1 MFFVDDGASI
11 KVPGALIEPTDS
23 EQKERS
29 VAVTLGEVLA
39 GLHGMAEIPG
49 MPDLA
54 EMPPDGFTFQIPP
67 CQRPYRWKLSD
78 IEHVLADV
86 ADMRSAESTT
96 LWYFGPI
103 CFRRDKDVMQIYD
116 GQQRLT
122 SMLLVVSVL
131 AERLQADGA
140 NLGLSEEQAERLRSA
155 AEGAARFSYDR
166 PATVDAIML
175 MTERLRNRFGLNR
188 KAGAGQLDVR
198 ADAQRVVWM
207 LDHVFFSA
215 TVLRSDIEAAQYFQ
229 GENNRGASMQLV
241 DLVKSLNLRFVPE
254 ADLEKY
260 AALWTNLAEQ
270 RTRGTFQGSDAV
282 ERVLLPSMLI
292 VRGLWTF
299 EAEANDA
306 DDYRHFISGRGDFAR
321 KRISDSRAGTQ
332 GEATFPTLSSMPR
345 TGVPFFRTL
354 VWSAVLLAAVRRTLD
369 TEADDYQQYITGQE
383 LEPLLCNG
391 LVYWADAFMTDAD
404 GSMPNRFEAFMASA
418 LEDPSQVNPDLL
430 AEADIVKECAAR
442 LARDPAYEG
451 WREALLLVMET
462 LRLLWE
468 RLDWRRI
475 VRALALERTGEC
487 LLLVPY
493 ACGRAEE
500 TVAELFRRV
509 RYRPSSMTGPNGHNG
524 DNEESKKEKKNHA
537 HQVSKASK
545 MVVFDLY
552 EACGSRSESIAAV
565 FNS

>member
-1 MFFVDDGASI
+1 M
-11 KVPGALIEPTDS
+11 
-23 EQKERS
+23 
-29 VAVTLGEVLA
+29 TLGEVLA

-175 MTERLRNRFGLNR
+175 MTELLRNRFGLNR

-509 RYRPSSMTGPNGHNG
+509 RYRPPSMTGPNGHNG

>member
-1 MFFVDDGASI
+1 M
-11 KVPGALIEPTDS
+11 
-23 EQKERS
+23 
-29 VAVTLGEVLA
+29 TLGEVLA

-188 KAGAGQLDVR
+188 KADAGQLDVR

>member
-1 MFFVDDGASI
+1 MT
-11 KVPGALIEPTDS
+11 EPTDA
-23 EQKERS
+23 EQEERS

-67 CQRPYRWKLSD
+67 CQRPYCWKLSD

-96 LWYFGPI
+96 PWYFGPI
-103 CFRRDKDVMQIYD
+103 CLRRAGNVMQIYD

-155 AEGAARFSYDR
+155 AEGAARFRYAR
-166 PATVDAIML
+166 PETVDAIML
-175 MTERLRNRFGLNR
+175 MAERLRNRFGVNR
-188 KAGAGQLDVR
+188 KAGVGQLDVR
-198 ADAQRVVWM
+198 EDAKRVVWM

-215 TVLRSDIEAAQYFQ
+215 TVLRSNIEAAQYFQ

-241 DLVKSLNLRFVPE
+241 DLVKSLNLRFVPAAE
-254 ADLEKY
+254 LNKY
-260 AALWTNLAEQ
+260 AALWTNLAEE
-270 RTRGTFQGSDAV
+270 RSRGTFQGSDAL

-292 VRGLWTF
+292 VRGLRTL

-306 DDYRHFISGRGDFAR
+306 DDYRHFMSGGGALVR
-321 KRISDSRAGTQ
+321 KRISDSRTGAH
-332 GEATFPTLSSMPR
+332 GEFGLPTLSAMPR
-345 TGVPFFRTL
+345 TGVPFIRTL

-369 TEADDYQQYITGQE
+369 TKATDYKEHIESQKFE
-383 LEPLLCNG
+383 SLLCIG
-391 LVYWADAFMTDAD
+391 LIYWADTFMTDAD
-404 GSMPNRFEAFMASA
+404 GSMTQRFDDFMALA
-418 LEDPSQVNPDLL
+418 LEDPSQVNPDRL
-430 AEADIVKECAAR
+430 AEADIVKECADR
-442 LARDPAYEG
+442 LSRDSAYEG

-462 LRLLWE
+462 VRLSWD
-468 RLDWRRI
+468 RLKWTRV

-493 ACGRAEE
+493 AGGRAEE

-509 RYRPSSMTGPNGHNG
+509 RLYPWELMGS
-524 DNEESKKEKKNHA
+524 DWKKNLP
-537 HQVSKASK
+537 
-545 MVVFDLY
+545 VFEKY
-552 EACGSRSESIAAV
+552 EACGDRSESIATV
-565 FNS
+565 FKS

>member
-1 MFFVDDGASI
+1 M
-11 KVPGALIEPTDS
+11 
-23 EQKERS
+23 
-29 VAVTLGEVLA
+29 TLGEVLA
-39 GLHGMAEIPG
+39 GLPGMAEMPG
-49 MPDLA
+49 MPELA
-54 EMPPDGFTFQIPP
+54 EMPPAGFTFQIPP
-67 CQRPYRWKLSD
+67 CQRPYCWKLSD

-86 ADMRSAESTT
+86 ADMRSSESTT
-96 LWYFGPI
+96 PWYFGPI
-103 CFRRDKDVMQIYD
+103 CFCFRRVDNVMQIYD

-140 NLGLSEEQAERLRSA
+140 NLGLSEDQAERLRSA
-155 AEGAARFSYDR
+155 AEGAARFRYGC

-175 MTERLRNRFGLNR
+175 MAERLRNRFGVNR
-188 KAGAGQLDVR
+188 KAGVGQLDVR
-198 ADAQRVVWM
+198 EDAKRVVWM

-241 DLVKSLNLRFVPE
+241 DLVKSLNLRFVPAAE
-254 ADLEKY
+254 LNKY

-270 RTRGTFQGSDAV
+270 RTRGTFKGSDAV

-306 DDYRHFISGRGDFAR
+306 DDYRHFMSGGGALVR
-321 KRISDSRAGTQ
+321 KRISDSRAQENGKSRL
-332 GEATFPTLSSMPR
+332 PTLSSMPR
-345 TGVPFFRTL
+345 TGVPFVRTL

-369 TEADDYQQYITGQE
+369 TEADDYRNYIKERE

-391 LVYWADAFMTDAD
+391 LVFWADAFMTDGD
-404 GSMPNRFEAFMASA
+404 GTMAKRFDDFMALA
-418 LEDPSQVNPDLL
+418 LEDPSQVNPDRL
-430 AEADIVKECAAR
+430 AEADIVKECADR
-442 LARDPAYEG
+442 LSRDSAYDG

-462 LRLLWE
+462 VRLSWNKLKWT
-468 RLDWRRI
+468 RV

-509 RYRPSSMTGPNGHNG
+509 RLYPWELMGS
-524 DNEESKKEKKNHA
+524 DWKENLP
-537 HQVSKASK
+537 
-545 MVVFDLY
+545 VFEKY
-552 EACGSRSESIAAV
+552 EACGDRSESIATV
-565 FNS
+565 FKS

>member
-1 MFFVDDGASI
+1 M
-11 KVPGALIEPTDS
+11 IEPTDS

-545 MVVFDLY
+545 MVVVFDLY

>member
-1 MFFVDDGASI
+1 
-11 KVPGALIEPTDS
+11 LTEPTDA
-23 EQKERS
+23 EHGERS
-29 VAVTLGEVLA
+29 IAVTLGEVLA

-67 CQRPYRWKLSD
+67 CQRPYCWKLSD

-86 ADMRSAESTT
+86 ADMRSSESTT
-96 LWYFGPI
+96 PWYFGPI
-103 CFRRDKDVMQIYD
+103 CFRRDQNVMQIYD

-254 ADLEKY
+254 AELEKY
-260 AALWTNLAEQ
+260 AALGTNLAKE
-270 RTRGTFQGSDAV
+270 RPWGTFQGSDAV
-282 ERVLLPSMLI
+282 VRVLLPSMLI

-418 LEDPSQVNPDLL
+418 LEDPSQVNPDL
-430 AEADIVKECAAR
+430 VKECAAR

>member
-1 MFFVDDGASI
+1 M
-11 KVPGALIEPTDS
+11 
-23 EQKERS
+23 
-29 VAVTLGEVLA
+29 TLGEVLA

-67 CQRPYRWKLSD
+67 CQRPYCWKLSD

-96 LWYFGPI
+96 PWYFGPI
-103 CFRRDKDVMQIYD
+103 CLRRAGNVMQIYD

-155 AEGAARFSYDR
+155 AEGAARFRYAR

-175 MTERLRNRFGLNR
+175 MAERLRNRFGVNR
-188 KAGAGQLDVR
+188 KAGVGQLDVR
-198 ADAQRVVWM
+198 EDAKRVVWM

-215 TVLRSDIEAAQYFQ
+215 TVLRSNIEAAQYFQ

-241 DLVKSLNLRFVPE
+241 DLVKSLNLRFVPAAE
-254 ADLEKY
+254 LNKY
-260 AALWTNLAEQ
+260 AALWTNLAEE
-270 RTRGTFQGSDAV
+270 RSRGTFQGSDAL

-292 VRGLWTF
+292 VRGLRTL

-306 DDYRHFISGRGDFAR
+306 DDYRHFMSGGGALVR
-321 KRISDSRAGTQ
+321 KRISDSRTGAH
-332 GEATFPTLSSMPR
+332 GEFGLPTLSAMPR
-345 TGVPFFRTL
+345 TGVPFIRTL

-369 TEADDYQQYITGQE
+369 TKATDYKEHIESQKFE
-383 LEPLLCNG
+383 SLLCIG
-391 LVYWADAFMTDAD
+391 LIYWADTFMTDAD
-404 GSMPNRFEAFMASA
+404 GSMTQRFDDFMALA
-418 LEDPSQVNPDLL
+418 LEDPSQVNPDRL
-430 AEADIVKECAAR
+430 AEADIVKECADR
-442 LARDPAYEG
+442 LSRDSAYEG

-462 LRLLWE
+462 VRLSWD
-468 RLDWRRI
+468 RLKWTRV

-493 ACGRAEE
+493 AGGRAEE

-509 RYRPSSMTGPNGHNG
+509 RLYPWELMGSAW
-524 DNEESKKEKKNHA
+524 KKNLP
-537 HQVSKASK
+537 
-545 MVVFDLY
+545 VFEKY
-552 EACGSRSESIAAV
+552 EACGDRSESIATV
-565 FNS
+565 FKS

>member
-1 MFFVDDGASI
+1 M
-11 KVPGALIEPTDS
+11 
-23 EQKERS
+23 
-29 VAVTLGEVLA
+29 TLGEVLA

-67 CQRPYRWKLSD
+67 CQRPYCWKLSD

-96 LWYFGPI
+96 PWYFGPI
-103 CFRRDKDVMQIYD
+103 CLRRAGNVMQIYD

-155 AEGAARFSYDR
+155 AEGAARFRYAR

-175 MTERLRNRFGLNR
+175 MAERLRNRFGVNR
-188 KAGAGQLDVR
+188 KAGVGQLDVR
-198 ADAQRVVWM
+198 EDAKRVVWM

-215 TVLRSDIEAAQYFQ
+215 TVLRSNIEAAQYFQ

-241 DLVKSLNLRFVPE
+241 DLVKSLNLRFVPAAE
-254 ADLEKY
+254 LNKY
-260 AALWTNLAEQ
+260 AALWTNLAEE
-270 RTRGTFQGSDAV
+270 RSRGTFQGSDAL

-292 VRGLWTF
+292 VRGLRTL

-306 DDYRHFISGRGDFAR
+306 DDYRHFMSGGGALVR
-321 KRISDSRAGTQ
+321 KRISDSRTGAH
-332 GEATFPTLSSMPR
+332 GEFGLPTLSAMPR
-345 TGVPFFRTL
+345 TGVPFIRTL

-369 TEADDYQQYITGQE
+369 TKATDYKEHIESQKFE
-383 LEPLLCNG
+383 SLLCIG
-391 LVYWADAFMTDAD
+391 LIYWADTFMTDAD
-404 GSMPNRFEAFMASA
+404 GSMTQRFDDFMALA
-418 LEDPSQVNPDLL
+418 LEDPSQVNPDRL
-430 AEADIVKECAAR
+430 AEADIVKECADR
-442 LARDPAYEG
+442 LSRDSAYER

-462 LRLLWE
+462 VRLSWD
-468 RLDWRRI
+468 RLKWTRV

-493 ACGRAEE
+493 AGGRAEE

-509 RYRPSSMTGPNGHNG
+509 RLYPWELMGS
-524 DNEESKKEKKNHA
+524 DWKKNLP
-537 HQVSKASK
+537 
-545 MVVFDLY
+545 VFEKY
-552 EACGSRSESIAAV
+552 EACGDRSESIATV
-565 FNS
+565 FKS

>member
-1 MFFVDDGASI
+1 M
-11 KVPGALIEPTDS
+11 
-23 EQKERS
+23 
-29 VAVTLGEVLA
+29 TLGEVLA
-39 GLHGMAEIPG
+39 GLQGMAEIPG

-67 CQRPYRWKLSD
+67 CQRPYCWKLSD

-96 LWYFGPI
+96 PWYFGPI
-103 CFRRDKDVMQIYD
+103 CLRRAGNVMQIYD

-140 NLGLSEEQAERLRSA
+140 NLGLSEEQAERLRGA
-155 AEGAARFSYDR
+155 AEGAARFRYAR

-175 MTERLRNRFGLNR
+175 MAERLRNRFGVNR
-188 KAGAGQLDVR
+188 KAGVGQLDVR
-198 ADAQRVVWM
+198 EDAKRVVWM

-215 TVLRSDIEAAQYFQ
+215 TVLRSNIEAAQYFQ

-241 DLVKSLNLRFVPE
+241 DLVKSLNLRFVPAAE
-254 ADLEKY
+254 LNKY
-260 AALWTNLAEQ
+260 AALWTNLAEE
-270 RTRGTFQGSDAV
+270 RSRGTFQGSDAL

-292 VRGLWTF
+292 VRGLRTL

-306 DDYRHFISGRGDFAR
+306 DDYRHFMSGGGALVR
-321 KRISDSRAGTQ
+321 KRISDSRTGAH
-332 GEATFPTLSSMPR
+332 GEFGLPTLSAMPR
-345 TGVPFFRTL
+345 TGVPFIRTL

-369 TEADDYQQYITGQE
+369 TKATDYKEHIESQKFE
-383 LEPLLCNG
+383 SLLCIG
-391 LVYWADAFMTDAD
+391 LIYWADTFMTDAD
-404 GSMPNRFEAFMASA
+404 GSMTQRFDDFMALA
-418 LEDPSQVNPDLL
+418 LEDPSQVNPDRL
-430 AEADIVKECAAR
+430 AEADIVKECADR
-442 LARDPAYEG
+442 LSRDSAYEG

-462 LRLLWE
+462 VRLSWD
-468 RLDWRRI
+468 RLKWTRV

-493 ACGRAEE
+493 AGGRAEE

-509 RYRPSSMTGPNGHNG
+509 RLYPWELMGS
-524 DNEESKKEKKNHA
+524 DWKKNLP
-537 HQVSKASK
+537 
-545 MVVFDLY
+545 VFEKY
-552 EACGSRSESIAAV
+552 EACGDRSESIATV
-565 FNS
+565 FKS

>member
-1 MFFVDDGASI
+1 M
-11 KVPGALIEPTDS
+11 
-23 EQKERS
+23 
-29 VAVTLGEVLA
+29 TLGEVLA
-39 GLHGMAEIPG
+39 GLQGMAEIPG
-49 MPDLA
+49 MPELA
-54 EMPPDGFTFQIPP
+54 EMPPAGFTFQIPP
-67 CQRPYRWKLSD
+67 CQRPYCWKLSD

-86 ADMRSAESTT
+86 ADMRSSESTT
-96 LWYFGPI
+96 PWYFGPI
-103 CFRRDKDVMQIYD
+103 CFRRDQNVMQIYD

-175 MTERLRNRFGLNR
+175 MAERLRNRFGVNR
-188 KAGAGQLDVR
+188 TAEAAQFDVR
-198 ADAQRVVWM
+198 EDAKRVVWM

-215 TVLRSDIEAAQYFQ
+215 TVLRSNIEAAQYFQ

-241 DLVKSLNLRFVPE
+241 DLVKSLNLRFVPAAE
-254 ADLEKY
+254 LNKY
-260 AALWTNLAEQ
+260 AALWTNLAEE
-270 RTRGTFQGSDAV
+270 RSRGTFQGSDAL

-306 DDYRHFISGRGDFAR
+306 DDYRHFMSGGGALVR
-321 KRISDSRAGTQ
+321 KRISDSRTGAH
-332 GEATFPTLSSMPR
+332 GEFGLPTLSAMPR

-354 VWSAVLLAAVRRTLD
+354 VWSAVLLAAVRQTLD
-369 TEADDYQQYITGQE
+369 TEADDYKKYITGQE

-391 LVYWADAFMTDAD
+391 LVYWADAFMTDGD
-404 GSMPNRFEAFMASA
+404 GSMMKRFDDFMALA
-418 LEDPSQVNPDLL
+418 LEDPSQVNPDRL

>member
-1 MFFVDDGASI
+1 M
-11 KVPGALIEPTDS
+11 IEPTDS

-86 ADMRSAESTT
+86 ADMRFAESTT

-155 AEGAARFSYDR
+155 AEGAARFSYER

-175 MTERLRNRFGLNR
+175 MAERLRNRFGVNR
-188 KAGAGQLDVR
+188 TAEVAQFDVR
-198 ADAQRVVWM
+198 EDAKRVVWM

-306 DDYRHFISGRGDFAR
+306 DDYRYFISGRGDFAR

>member
-1 MFFVDDGASI
+1 M
-11 KVPGALIEPTDS
+11 IEPTDS

-321 KRISDSRAGTQ
+321 KRISDSRVGTQ

>member
-1 MFFVDDGASI
+1 M
-11 KVPGALIEPTDS
+11 
-23 EQKERS
+23 
-29 VAVTLGEVLA
+29 TLGEVLA
-39 GLHGMAEIPG
+39 GLQGMAEIPG

-67 CQRPYRWKLSD
+67 CQRPYCWKLSD

-96 LWYFGPI
+96 PWYFGPI
-103 CFRRDKDVMQIYD
+103 CLRRAGNVMQIYD

-155 AEGAARFSYDR
+155 AEGAARFRYAR

-175 MTERLRNRFGLNR
+175 MAERLRNRFGVNR
-188 KAGAGQLDVR
+188 KAGVGQLDVR
-198 ADAQRVVWM
+198 EDAKRVVWM

-215 TVLRSDIEAAQYFQ
+215 TVLRSNIEAAQYFQ

-241 DLVKSLNLRFVPE
+241 DLVKSLNLRFVPAAE
-254 ADLEKY
+254 LNKY
-260 AALWTNLAEQ
+260 AALWTNLAEE
-270 RTRGTFQGSDAV
+270 RSRGTFQGSDAL

-292 VRGLWTF
+292 VRGLRTL

-306 DDYRHFISGRGDFAR
+306 DDYRHFMSGGGALVR
-321 KRISDSRAGTQ
+321 KRISDSRTGAH
-332 GEATFPTLSSMPR
+332 GEFGLPTLSAMPR
-345 TGVPFFRTL
+345 TGVPFIRTL

-369 TEADDYQQYITGQE
+369 TKATDYKEHIESQKFE
-383 LEPLLCNG
+383 SLLCIG
-391 LVYWADAFMTDAD
+391 LIYWADTFMTDAD
-404 GSMPNRFEAFMASA
+404 GSMMQRFDDFMALA
-418 LEDPSQVNPDLL
+418 LEDPSQVNPDRL
-430 AEADIVKECAAR
+430 AEADIVKECADR
-442 LARDPAYEG
+442 LSRDSAYEG

-462 LRLLWE
+462 VRLSWD
-468 RLDWRRI
+468 RLKWTRV

-493 ACGRAEE
+493 AGGRAEE

-509 RYRPSSMTGPNGHNG
+509 RLYPWELMGS
-524 DNEESKKEKKNHA
+524 DWKKNLP
-537 HQVSKASK
+537 
-545 MVVFDLY
+545 VFEKY
-552 EACGSRSESIAAV
+552 EACGDRSESIATV
-565 FNS
+565 FKS

>member
-1 MFFVDDGASI
+1 M
-11 KVPGALIEPTDS
+11 
-23 EQKERS
+23 
-29 VAVTLGEVLA
+29 TLGEVLA

-67 CQRPYRWKLSD
+67 CQRPYCWKLSD

-96 LWYFGPI
+96 PWYFGPI
-103 CFRRDKDVMQIYD
+103 CLRRAGNVMQIYD

-155 AEGAARFSYDR
+155 AEGAARFRYAR

-175 MTERLRNRFGLNR
+175 MAERLRNRFGVNR
-188 KAGAGQLDVR
+188 KAGVGQLDVR
-198 ADAQRVVWM
+198 EDAKRVVWM

-215 TVLRSDIEAAQYFQ
+215 TVLRSNIEAAQYFQ

-241 DLVKSLNLRFVPE
+241 DLVKSLNLRFVPAAE
-254 ADLEKY
+254 LNKY
-260 AALWTNLAEQ
+260 AALWTNLAEE
-270 RTRGTFQGSDAV
+270 RSRGTFQGSDAL

-292 VRGLWTF
+292 VRGLRTL

-306 DDYRHFISGRGDFAR
+306 DDYRHFMSGGGALVR
-321 KRISDSRAGTQ
+321 KRISDSRTGAH
-332 GEATFPTLSSMPR
+332 GEFGLPTLSAMPR
-345 TGVPFFRTL
+345 TGVPFIRTL

-369 TEADDYQQYITGQE
+369 TKATDYKEHIESQKFE
-383 LEPLLCNG
+383 SLLCIG
-391 LVYWADAFMTDAD
+391 LIYWADTFMTDAD
-404 GSMPNRFEAFMASA
+404 GSMTQRFDDFMALA
-418 LEDPSQVNPDLL
+418 LEDPSQVNPDRL
-430 AEADIVKECAAR
+430 AEADIVKECADR
-442 LARDPAYEG
+442 LSRDSAYEG

-462 LRLLWE
+462 VRLSWD
-468 RLDWRRI
+468 RLKWTRV

-493 ACGRAEE
+493 AGGRAEE

-509 RYRPSSMTGPNGHNG
+509 RLYPWELMGS
-524 DNEESKKEKKNHA
+524 DWKKNLP
-537 HQVSKASK
+537 
-545 MVVFDLY
+545 VFEKY
-552 EACGSRSESIAAV
+552 EACGDRSESIATV
-565 FNS
+565 FKS

>member
-1 MFFVDDGASI
+1 M
-11 KVPGALIEPTDS
+11 IEPTDS

-270 RTRGTFQGSDAV
+270 RTRGTFQGNDAV

>member
-1 MFFVDDGASI
+1 M
-11 KVPGALIEPTDS
+11 IEPTES

-29 VAVTLGEVLA
+29 VAVPLGEVLA

-155 AEGAARFSYDR
+155 AEGAARFSYER

-175 MTERLRNRFGLNR
+175 MAERLRNRFGVNR
-188 KAGAGQLDVR
+188 TAEAAQFDVR
-198 ADAQRVVWM
+198 EDAKRVVWM

>member
-1 MFFVDDGASI
+1 M
-11 KVPGALIEPTDS
+11 
-23 EQKERS
+23 
-29 VAVTLGEVLA
+29 TLGEVLA

-67 CQRPYRWKLSD
+67 CQRPYCWKLSD

-96 LWYFGPI
+96 PWYFGPI
-103 CFRRDKDVMQIYD
+103 CLRRAGNVMQIYD

-155 AEGAARFSYDR
+155 AEGAARFRYAR

-175 MTERLRNRFGLNR
+175 MAERLRNRFGVNR
-188 KAGAGQLDVR
+188 KAGVGQLDVR
-198 ADAQRVVWM
+198 EDAKRVVWM

-215 TVLRSDIEAAQYFQ
+215 TVLRSNIEAAQYFQ

-241 DLVKSLNLRFVPE
+241 DLVKSLNLRFVPAAE
-254 ADLEKY
+254 LNKY
-260 AALWTNLAEQ
+260 AALWTNLAEE
-270 RTRGTFQGSDAV
+270 RSRGTFQGSDAL

-292 VRGLWTF
+292 VRGLRTL

-306 DDYRHFISGRGDFAR
+306 DDYRHFMSGGGALVR
-321 KRISDSRAGTQ
+321 KRISDSRTGAH
-332 GEATFPTLSSMPR
+332 GEFGLPTLSAMPR
-345 TGVPFFRTL
+345 TGVPFIRTL

-369 TEADDYQQYITGQE
+369 TKATDYKEHIESQKFE
-383 LEPLLCNG
+383 SLLCIG
-391 LVYWADAFMTDAD
+391 LIYWADTFMTDAD
-404 GSMPNRFEAFMASA
+404 GSMTQRFDDFMALA
-418 LEDPSQVNPDLL
+418 LEDPSQVNPDRL
-430 AEADIVKECAAR
+430 AEADIVKECADR
-442 LARDPAYEG
+442 LSRDSAYEG

-462 LRLLWE
+462 VRLSWD
-468 RLDWRRI
+468 RLKWTRV

-493 ACGRAEE
+493 ADGRAEE

-509 RYRPSSMTGPNGHNG
+509 RLYPWELMGS
-524 DNEESKKEKKNHA
+524 DWKKNLP
-537 HQVSKASK
+537 
-545 MVVFDLY
+545 VFEKY
-552 EACGSRSESIAAV
+552 EACGDRSESIATV
-565 FNS
+565 FKS

>member
-1 MFFVDDGASI
+1 MT
-11 KVPGALIEPTDS
+11 EPTDA
-23 EQKERS
+23 EHGERS
-29 VAVTLGEVLA
+29 IAVTLGEVLA

-86 ADMRSAESTT
+86 ADMRSSESTT
-96 LWYFGPI
+96 PWYFGPI

-155 AEGAARFSYDR
+155 AEGAARFSYER

-175 MTERLRNRFGLNR
+175 MAERLRNRFGVNR
-188 KAGAGQLDVR
+188 TAEAAQFDVR
-198 ADAQRVVWM
+198 EDAKRVVWM

-354 VWSAVLLAAVRRTLD
+354 VWSAVLLAAVRQTLD
-369 TEADDYQQYITGQE
+369 TEADDYKKYITGQE

-404 GSMPNRFEAFMASA
+404 GSMSNRFEAFMASA

-430 AEADIVKECAAR
+430 AEVDIVKECAAR

-462 LRLLWE
+462 LRLWE

>member
-1 MFFVDDGASI
+1 M
-11 KVPGALIEPTDS
+11 
-23 EQKERS
+23 
-29 VAVTLGEVLA
+29 TLGEVLA

-67 CQRPYRWKLSD
+67 CQRPYCWKLSD

-96 LWYFGPI
+96 PWYFGPI
-103 CFRRDKDVMQIYD
+103 CLRRAGNVMQIYD

-155 AEGAARFSYDR
+155 AEGAARFRYAR

-175 MTERLRNRFGLNR
+175 MAERLRNRFGVNR
-188 KAGAGQLDVR
+188 KAGVGQLDVR
-198 ADAQRVVWM
+198 EDAKRVVWM

-215 TVLRSDIEAAQYFQ
+215 TVLRSNIEAAQYFQ

-241 DLVKSLNLRFVPE
+241 DLVKSLNLRFVPAAE
-254 ADLEKY
+254 LNKY
-260 AALWTNLAEQ
+260 AALWTNLAEE
-270 RTRGTFQGSDAV
+270 RSRGTFQGSDAL

-292 VRGLWTF
+292 VRGLRTL

-306 DDYRHFISGRGDFAR
+306 DDYRHFMSGGGALVR
-321 KRISDSRAGTQ
+321 KRISDSRTGAH
-332 GEATFPTLSSMPR
+332 GEFGLPTLSAMPR
-345 TGVPFFRTL
+345 TGVPFIRTL

-369 TEADDYQQYITGQE
+369 TKATDYKEHIESQKFE
-383 LEPLLCNG
+383 SLLCIG
-391 LVYWADAFMTDAD
+391 LIYWADTFMTDAD
-404 GSMPNRFEAFMASA
+404 GSMTQRFDDFMAVA
-418 LEDPSQVNPDLL
+418 LEDPSQVNPDRL
-430 AEADIVKECAAR
+430 AEADIVKECADR
-442 LARDPAYEG
+442 LSRDSAYEG

-462 LRLLWE
+462 VRLSWD
-468 RLDWRRI
+468 RLKWTRV

-493 ACGRAEE
+493 AGGRAEE
-500 TVAELFRRV
+500 TVAELQASPTVPVGTDGF
-509 RYRPSSMTGPNGHNG
+509 GL
-524 DNEESKKEKKNHA
+524 EEKSA
-537 HQVSKASK
+537 R
-545 MVVFDLY
+545 F
-552 EACGSRSESIAAV
+552 
-565 FNS
+565 

>member
-1 MFFVDDGASI
+1 M
-11 KVPGALIEPTDS
+11 
-23 EQKERS
+23 
-29 VAVTLGEVLA
+29 TLGEVLA

-140 NLGLSEEQAERLRSA
+140 NLGLSEEQAERLR
-155 AEGAARFSYDR
+155 
-166 PATVDAIML
+166 
-175 MTERLRNRFGLNR
+175 
-188 KAGAGQLDVR
+188 
-198 ADAQRVVWM
+198 
-207 LDHVFFSA
+207 SA

-404 GSMPNRFEAFMASA
+404 SSMPNRFEAFMASA

>member
-1 MFFVDDGASI
+1 M
-11 KVPGALIEPTDS
+11 IEPTDS

-345 TGVPFFRTL
+345 AGVPFFRTL

>member
-1 MFFVDDGASI
+1 M
-11 KVPGALIEPTDS
+11 IEPTDS

-155 AEGAARFSYDR
+155 AEGAARFSYER

-175 MTERLRNRFGLNR
+175 MAERLRNRFGVNR
-188 KAGAGQLDVR
+188 TAEAAQFDVR
-198 ADAQRVVWM
+198 EDAKRVVWM

-493 ACGRAEE
+493 ACGRAVE

>member
-1 MFFVDDGASI
+1 M
-11 KVPGALIEPTDS
+11 
-23 EQKERS
+23 
-29 VAVTLGEVLA
+29 TLGEVLA
-39 GLHGMAEIPG
+39 GLQGMAEIPG

-67 CQRPYRWKLSD
+67 CQRPYCWKLSD

-96 LWYFGPI
+96 PWYFGPI
-103 CFRRDKDVMQIYD
+103 CLRRAGNVMQIYD

-155 AEGAARFSYDR
+155 AEGAARFRYAR

-175 MTERLRNRFGLNR
+175 MAERLRNRFGVNR
-188 KAGAGQLDVR
+188 KAGVGQLDVR
-198 ADAQRVVWM
+198 EDAKRVVWM

-215 TVLRSDIEAAQYFQ
+215 TVLRSNIEAAQYFQ

-241 DLVKSLNLRFVPE
+241 DLVKSLNLRFVPAAE
-254 ADLEKY
+254 LNKY
-260 AALWTNLAEQ
+260 AALWTNLAEE
-270 RTRGTFQGSDAV
+270 RSRGTFQGSDAL

-292 VRGLWTF
+292 VRGLRTL

-306 DDYRHFISGRGDFAR
+306 DDYRHFMSGGGALVR
-321 KRISDSRAGTQ
+321 KRISDSRTGAH
-332 GEATFPTLSSMPR
+332 GEFGLPTLSAMPR
-345 TGVPFFRTL
+345 TGVPFIRTL

-369 TEADDYQQYITGQE
+369 TKATDYKEHIESQKFE
-383 LEPLLCNG
+383 SLLCIG
-391 LVYWADAFMTDAD
+391 LIYWADTFMTDVD
-404 GSMPNRFEAFMASA
+404 GSMTQRFDDFMALA
-418 LEDPSQVNPDLL
+418 LEDPSQVNPDRL
-430 AEADIVKECAAR
+430 AEADIVKECADR
-442 LARDPAYEG
+442 LSRDSAYEG

-462 LRLLWE
+462 VRLSWD
-468 RLDWRRI
+468 RLKWTRV

-493 ACGRAEE
+493 AGGRAEE

-509 RYRPSSMTGPNGHNG
+509 RLYPWELMGS
-524 DNEESKKEKKNHA
+524 DWKKNLP
-537 HQVSKASK
+537 
-545 MVVFDLY
+545 VFEKY
-552 EACGSRSESIAAV
+552 EACGDRSESIATV
-565 FNS
+565 FKS

>member
-1 MFFVDDGASI
+1 M
-11 KVPGALIEPTDS
+11 
-23 EQKERS
+23 
-29 VAVTLGEVLA
+29 TLGEVLA

-67 CQRPYRWKLSD
+67 CQRPYCWKLSD

-96 LWYFGPI
+96 PWYFGPI
-103 CFRRDKDVMQIYD
+103 CLRRAGNVMQIYD

-155 AEGAARFSYDR
+155 AEGAARFRYAR

-175 MTERLRNRFGLNR
+175 MAERLRNRFGVNR
-188 KAGAGQLDVR
+188 KAGVGQLDVR
-198 ADAQRVVWM
+198 EDAKRVVWM

-215 TVLRSDIEAAQYFQ
+215 TVLRSNIEAAQYFQ

-241 DLVKSLNLRFVPE
+241 DLVKSLNLRFVPAAE
-254 ADLEKY
+254 LNKY
-260 AALWTNLAEQ
+260 AALWTNLAEE
-270 RTRGTFQGSDAV
+270 RSRGTFQGSDAL

-292 VRGLWTF
+292 VRGLRTL

-306 DDYRHFISGRGDFAR
+306 DDYRHFMSGGGALVR
-321 KRISDSRAGTQ
+321 KRISDSRTGAH
-332 GEATFPTLSSMPR
+332 GEFGLPTLSAMPR
-345 TGVPFFRTL
+345 TGVPFIRTL

-369 TEADDYQQYITGQE
+369 TKATDYKEHIESQKFE
-383 LEPLLCNG
+383 SLLCIG
-391 LVYWADAFMTDAD
+391 LIYWADTFMTDAD
-404 GSMPNRFEAFMASA
+404 GSMTQRFDDFMALA
-418 LEDPSQVNPDLL
+418 LEDPSQVNPDRL
-430 AEADIVKECAAR
+430 AEADIVKECADR
-442 LARDPAYEG
+442 LSRDSAYEG

-462 LRLLWE
+462 VRLSWD
-468 RLDWRRI
+468 RLKWTRV

-493 ACGRAEE
+493 AGGRAEE

-509 RYRPSSMTGPNGHNG
+509 RLYPWELMGS
-524 DNEESKKEKKNHA
+524 DWKKKLPVFEK
-537 HQVSKASK
+537 
-545 MVVFDLY
+545 Y
-552 EACGSRSESIAAV
+552 EACGDRSESIATV
-565 FNS
+565 FKS